1 MKERAKTKAMVRR
14 CPRGMA
20 RNTRLRARAG
30 PPEVDPERSY
40 QVLVPRRDF
49 APRDRLVQS
58 SQARVAKQL
67 ADLAVLNDKLSG
79 RSDWLETRRKAEF
92 LKAKAR
98 NWRSVF
104 DTITKVEAASTLE
117 AIAAAQDQVEEALS
131 EGNRESKALS
141 DLQMQL
147 EELQQQLKGYQ
158 SKLTLA
164 EARVQKN
171 MDLLSVLKKE
181 ADGLPSPFK
190 EDCYDLCQGDETARL
205 EGGEDRAIGSSI
217 LPGQMPSA
225 ESLELLRNRW
235 HAVEFSRNLTDDMLV
250 PIELYGTTWV
260 LWRDNEGSPGCIR
273 DECAHRAC
281 PLSLG
286 RVVDGKVQCPYH
298 GWEYMSDGKCVATPS
313 CSQLIPASVK
323 SLPCVEGD
331 GVILVWPGKGVPS
344 IDIPSNAPPEGYQSH
359 VEMVFDIPMQHT
371 LLLEGFIDPAP
382 VTRALDFV
390 LRWSTWREVE
400 EFKIRQ
406 EEVEPTFSY
415 DMDINYDKSHVVTTT
430 VELPVE
436 ALGSESYIVGK
447 HVHQMYA
454 CIPKSKDS
462 TRLLYRMSLDF
473 QPIGKALPFMDRLF
487 KEQLRDHLNKEV
499 EMLAMQQE
507 KILRQSR

>member
-1 MKERAKTKAMVRR
+1 MPKAMVRR
-14 CPRGMA
+14 CARGLA
-20 RNTRLRARAG
+20 RNTRLCARAG

-40 QVLVPRRDF
+40 QVLVPQRDF

-58 SQARVAKQL
+58 SQARAAKQL

-117 AIAAAQDQVEEALS
+117 AIEAAQDQVEEALS

-147 EELQQQLKGYQ
+147 KELQQQLKGYQ

-164 EARVQKN
+164 ESRVQKN
-171 MDLLSVLKKE
+171 MDRLSALKKE

-190 EDCYDLCQGDETARL
+190 EDCYELCHGNDVSRLDENKHQTMGTPLFSQRV
-205 EGGEDRAIGSSI
+205 SS
-217 LPGQMPSA
+217 A
-225 ESLELLRNRW
+225 DSLEQLRNRW
-235 HAVEFSRNLTDDMLV
+235 HTVEFSKNLTDGLLV

-260 LWRDNEGSPGCIR
+260 LWRDNEGSPGCIK

-298 GWEYMSDGKCVATPS
+298 GWEYVNDGKCVATPS

-323 SLPCVEGD
+323 SLPCVESD

-344 IDIPSNAPPEGYQSH
+344 IDIPSNAPPKGYQPH
-359 VEMVFDIPMQHT
+359 AEMVLEVPMQHT
-371 LLLEGFIDPAP
+371 VLLEGFIDPAP
-382 VTRALDFV
+382 ATRALDFV

-400 EFKIRQ
+400 EFKMLQ
-406 EEVEPTFSY
+406 EEFEPAVPYS
-415 DMDINYDKSHVVTTT
+415 MDINYDKSHVVTAT

-454 CIPKSKDS
+454 CIPTSKDS

-473 QPIGKALPFMDRLF
+473 QPIGKALPFMDHLF
-487 KEQLRDHLNKEV
+487 KEQLKDHLSKEV
-499 EMLAMQQE
+499 QMLAVQQE
-507 KILRQSR
+507 RILRQSR